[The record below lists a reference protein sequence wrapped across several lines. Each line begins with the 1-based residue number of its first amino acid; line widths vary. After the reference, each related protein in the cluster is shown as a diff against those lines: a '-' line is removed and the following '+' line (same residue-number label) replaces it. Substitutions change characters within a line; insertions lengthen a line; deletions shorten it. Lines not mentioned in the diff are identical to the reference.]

1 MNSPVKIWRNQ
12 KNIAAMLGREGEVV
26 SWTVIRVPPAG
37 FSNLAPYPIV
47 VVALKGGGRIT
58 AQLVDLP
65 ARLDSAER
73 VGEAGEAGRNE
84 DLIRMNVRVV
94 VRRISEP
101 TTEGIIPYGIKVK
114 PI

>member
-12 KNIAAMLGREGEVV
+12 KHVAAMLGREGKVV

-47 VVALKGGGRIT
+47 VVDLTGGGRIT

-65 ARLDSAER
+65 VVPPA
-73 VGEAGEAGRNE
+73 GEAGEAGRNE
-84 DLIRMNVRVV
+84 DLVGMKVRIV